1 MLSVALGQVVLL
13 TIHMT
18 QLLGISL
25 KHPLIYNSHR
35 SSIVQHDKQET
46 KCLPLYINA
55 RTDYKTLDTAI
66 KMLTKNLKN
75 ILSMLERIKEREGI
89 GRIDPSFQDKS
100 PEPSFPNFLL
110 LILYRIAEFQ
120 VY

>member
-1 MLSVALGQVVLL
+1 MSLGQVVLL
-13 TIHMT
+13 TIQLH

-35 SSIVQHDKQET
+35 SSIVQHDKLET
-46 KCLPLYINA
+46 KCLPLFVNA

-75 ILSMLERIKEREGI
+75 VWSMLERISEREGI
-89 GRIDPSFQDKS
+89 GRVDASLPDRS

-110 LILYRIAEFQ
+110 TLLYRIAEFQ